1 MRLLFS
7 APAQH
12 QIRIRSQPWPV
23 PQSEPKSPLPSFRLN
38 YRSSRSQNP
47 SSASSP
53 NALICRCDAFQRVHF
68 LKTHRHCWGQKWR
81 LCRGRGFL
89 KELYIL
95 GDTPSKLN
103 RISPQSAY
111 AYLSCLLSGTPSV
124 SISHIF
130 DLCQFILFM
139 LHKKHLRIFF
149 VPSNIS
155 LHK

>member
-7 APAQH
+7 APSQH

-23 PQSEPKSPLPSFRLN
+23 PQK
-38 YRSSRSQNP
+38 
-47 SSASSP
+47 SSP
-53 NALICRCDAFQRVHF
+53 ELQIKLQIFTLPEPLIRFLPKRSLCRCDAFQRVHF

-111 AYLSCLLSGTPSV
+111 AYLSFLLSGTLAA

-130 DLCQFILFM
+130 DLCPFILFM
-139 LHKKHLRIFF
+139 LHKNHLRIFF